1 MLNWQIA
8 ASAEKA
14 FSHVKSV
21 VRTNYSNPS
30 CHGGAVAAEIL
41 GDPALRAAWVTELDG
56 MRQRIKNLRS
66 GLVNG
71 LKERGVKQ
79 DFSFIERQRGMFS
92 FSGLND
98 QQVAWLKDQKGI
110 YVVKGGRM
118 NVAGIRADNL
128 AYVCDS
134 MAEMLK

>member
-1 MLNWQIA
+1 M
-8 ASAEKA
+8 
-14 FSHVKSV
+14 
-21 VRTNYSNPS
+21 
-30 CHGGAVAAEIL
+30 AAEIL
-41 GDPALRAAWVTELDG
+41 GDPTLRAAWVTELDG

-98 QQVAWLKDQKGI
+98 AQVAWLKDQKGI